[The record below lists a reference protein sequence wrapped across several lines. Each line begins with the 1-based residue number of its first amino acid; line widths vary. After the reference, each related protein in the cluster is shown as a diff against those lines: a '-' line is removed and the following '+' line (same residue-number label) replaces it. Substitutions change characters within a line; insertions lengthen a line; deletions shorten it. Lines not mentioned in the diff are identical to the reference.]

1 MKLTDVNTFP
11 AELEIAGVVPLAKKK
26 EEEKEID
33 IIKHVLVPQHAILEE
48 KERTALTAKY
58 NILPQQ
64 LPKIFHNDPAVK
76 AIGAKPGDVLKV
88 ERISRTA
95 GTAEYFRL
103 VIKEE

>member
-1 MKLTDVNTFP
+1 M
-11 AELEIAGVVPLAKKK
+11 AKKK
-26 EEEKEID
+26 EEEREID
-33 IIKHVLVPQHAILEE
+33 IVKHTLVPQHVILEE
-48 KERTALTAKY
+48 KERNALMAKY

-76 AIGAKPGDVLKV
+76 AIGAKPGDILKI

-95 GTAEYFRL
+95 GTAEYFRF